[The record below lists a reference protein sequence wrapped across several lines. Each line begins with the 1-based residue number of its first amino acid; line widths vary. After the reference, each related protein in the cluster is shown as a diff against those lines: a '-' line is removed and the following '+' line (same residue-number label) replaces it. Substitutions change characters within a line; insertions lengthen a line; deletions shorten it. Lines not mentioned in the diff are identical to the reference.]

1 MLRLGLSLLVQA
13 MAVREAKDAAVRGVI
28 YLAAGLL
35 ASTLLLG
42 AVGCAMAGL
51 WIYVGHHLGPVAA
64 PLITAAAL
72 VILAG
77 LALLLCRLPRRRLAA
92 PGPRMSI
99 RRRAFPISSTACC
112 PVCFATTRPP
122 SCVGAAL
129 LGLLSGR
136 GRK

>member
-77 LALLLCRLPRRRLAA
+77 LALLLCRLPRRRLRPRAA
-92 PGPRMSI
+92 NVDPAAGLSNLVDSVLPGLFRDHK
-99 RRRAFPISSTACC
+99 
-112 PVCFATTRPP
+112 TTIL
-122 SCVGAAL
+122 VGAAL

-136 GRK
+136 SRK

>member
-1 MLRLGLSLLVQA
+1 MLRLALSLFLQA
-13 MAVREAKDAAVRGVI
+13 MAVREAKDAAARGLLYLVAGV
-28 YLAAGLL
+28 LAA
-35 ASTLLLG
+35 TLLLG

-72 VILAG
+72 AVFAG
-77 LALLLCRLPRRRLAA
+77 LTLLLCRLPRDRARARAA
-92 PGPRMSI
+92 NADPAAGLSHLVDSVLPGLFRDHK
-99 RRRAFPISSTACC
+99 
-112 PVCFATTRPP
+112 TTIL
-122 SCVGAAL
+122 VGAAL

>member
-1 MLRLGLSLLVQA
+1 MLRLALSLLMRA
-13 MAVREAKDAAVRGVI
+13 MAVREAKDAAARAILCLV
-28 YLAAGLL
+28 AGLL
-35 ASTLLLG
+35 AATLLLG

-77 LALLLCRLPRRRLAA
+77 LALLLCRLPRARPRPRPANVDPAA
-92 PGPRMSI
+92 GLTNLVDSVLPGLFRDHK
-99 RRRAFPISSTACC
+99 
-112 PVCFATTRPP
+112 TTIL
-122 SCVGAAL
+122 VGAAL

-136 GRK
+136 SRK

>member
-1 MLRLGLSLLVQA
+1 
-13 MAVREAKDAAVRGVI
+13 
-28 YLAAGLL
+28 
-35 ASTLLLG
+35 
-42 AVGCAMAGL
+42 CAMAGL

-77 LALLLCRLPRRRLAA
+77 LALLLCRLPRRRPALRPANVDPAA
-92 PGPRMSI
+92 GLSNLVDSVLPGLFRDHK
-99 RRRAFPISSTACC
+99 
-112 PVCFATTRPP
+112 TTIL
-122 SCVGAAL
+122 VGAAL

>member
-1 MLRLGLSLLVQA
+1 MLRLALSLVLQA
-13 MAVREAKDAAVRGVI
+13 MAVREAKDAAVRGLL
-28 YLAAGLL
+28 YLVSGIVAAI
-35 ASTLLLG
+35 LLLG

-77 LALLLCRLPRRRLAA
+77 LTLLLCRLPRRRPNPRAA
-92 PGPRMSI
+92 TADPAAGLSTLVNSVLPGLFRDHK
-99 RRRAFPISSTACC
+99 TAILL
-112 PVCFATTRPP
+112 
-122 SCVGAAL
+122 GAAL

-136 GRK
+136 SRK

>member
-13 MAVREAKDAAVRGVI
+13 MAVHEAKDAAVRGVI

-77 LALLLCRLPRRRLAA
+77 LALLLCRLPRRRLRPRAPNVDPAA
-92 PGPRMSI
+92 GLSNLVDSVLPGLFRDHK
-99 RRRAFPISSTACC
+99 
-112 PVCFATTRPP
+112 TTIL
-122 SCVGAAL
+122 VGAAL

-136 GRK
+136 SRK

>member
-1 MLRLGLSLLVQA
+1 MLRLALSLFLQA
-13 MAVREAKDAAVRGVI
+13 MAVREARDAAARAILYLVAGW
-28 YLAAGLL
+28 LAA
-35 ASTLLLG
+35 TLLLG

-77 LALLLCRLPRRRLAA
+77 LALLLCRLPRARLRAA
-92 PGPRMSI
+92 NVDPAAGLTNLVDSVLPGLFRDHK
-99 RRRAFPISSTACC
+99 
-112 PVCFATTRPP
+112 TTLL
-122 SCVGAAL
+122 VGAAL

-136 GRK
+136 SRK

>member
-77 LALLLCRLPRRRLAA
+77 LALLLCRLPRRRLRPRAA
-92 PGPRMSI
+92 NVDPAAGLSNLVDSVLPGLFRDHK
-99 RRRAFPISSTACC
+99 
-112 PVCFATTRPP
+112 TTILL
-122 SCVGAAL
+122 GAAL

-136 GRK
+136 SRK

>member
-1 MLRLGLSLLVQA
+1 MLRLGLSLLAQA

-77 LALLLCRLPRRRLAA
+77 LALLLCRLPRRRLRPRAA
-92 PGPRMSI
+92 NVDPAAGLSNLVDSVLPGLFRDHK
-99 RRRAFPISSTACC
+99 
-112 PVCFATTRPP
+112 TTIL
-122 SCVGAAL
+122 VGAAL

-136 GRK
+136 SRK

>member
-1 MLRLGLSLLVQA
+1 
-13 MAVREAKDAAVRGVI
+13 
-28 YLAAGLL
+28 
-35 ASTLLLG
+35 
-42 AVGCAMAGL
+42 VGCAMAGL

-77 LALLLCRLPRRRLAA
+77 LALLLCRLPRRRLRARAENVDPAA
-92 PGPRMSI
+92 GLSNLVDSVLPGLFRDHK
-99 RRRAFPISSTACC
+99 
-112 PVCFATTRPP
+112 TTILL
-122 SCVGAAL
+122 GAAL

>member
-13 MAVREAKDAAVRGVI
+13 MAVREAKDAAVRGVM

-42 AVGCAMAGL
+42 AVGCAMAAL

-77 LALLLCRLPRRRLAA
+77 LALLLCRLPRRRPRPRAA
-92 PGPRMSI
+92 NVDPAARLSNLVDSVLPGLFRDNK
-99 RRRAFPISSTACC
+99 
-112 PVCFATTRPP
+112 TTILL
-122 SCVGAAL
+122 GAVL